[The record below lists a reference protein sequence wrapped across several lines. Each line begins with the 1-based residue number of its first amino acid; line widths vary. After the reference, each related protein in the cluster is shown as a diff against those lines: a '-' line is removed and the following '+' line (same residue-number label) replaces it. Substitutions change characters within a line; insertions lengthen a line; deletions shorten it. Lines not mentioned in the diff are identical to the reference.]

1 MMTQLGNLDN
11 NLDDNPDDYEGL
23 GILALMFMETGTI
36 SDGFSLKNQFRAMNE
51 VLWTISSLY

>member
-1 MMTQLGNLDN
+1 LGNLDN